1 LLAKSDT
8 MWTMRPLAA
17 ASGSTSSAANL
28 RIDAW
33 WAVSTIITE
42 ISPPAASGA
51 MSARA
56 APEWVRS
63 LYFPCRSGQDF
74 RVSDDEQLERLAAG
88 DSAGVIEELTRALEA
103 DPEDAVSWL
112 RLGAVY
118 LTIAHGVEAEQALAR
133 AVALDGDDVE
143 ARLCYAD
150 ALARLE
156 KHDAAAFQL
165 VQARRIAP
173 DDARVHR
180 QLGIAFF
187 DKQLFDKA
195 AASLARA
202 AELDPR
208 DPRAPFV
215 LGLIADARRD
225 PAGAI
230 AHYRRAVALD
240 PDSVDARCT
249 LADALATMGEL
260 HEAAHELEEAQ
271 RRDRTNVRI
280 AQNLE
285 VLRRGLRELESHRL
299 LGKSE
304 ADFER
309 SALVQK
315 GQLKRKGTVP
325 RGEAQAV
332 RYGTELAEVWLEID
346 GATLTRLTLV
356 LPDPPRAAA
365 APGTAFDVT
374 VVGKNHASE
383 RADYATAATL
393 TFLRETLGCPLTR
406 AGEIYA
412 ALLRDQKPVAWAGAR
427 IAWTRVTLGE
437 RELVGL
443 CVETAP

>member
-1 LLAKSDT
+1 
-8 MWTMRPLAA
+8 M
-17 ASGSTSSAANL
+17 
-28 RIDAW
+28 
-33 WAVSTIITE
+33 
-42 ISPPAASGA
+42 
-51 MSARA
+51 
-56 APEWVRS
+56 
-63 LYFPCRSGQDF
+63 
-74 RVSDDEQLERLAAG
+74 SDDDAQLERLAAG
-88 DSAGVIEELTRALEA
+88 DSASVIDELTRALEA
-103 DPEDAVSWL
+103 DPEDAVAWL

-118 LTIAHGVEAEQALAR
+118 LTIGHAAEAEQALAR
-133 AVALDGDDVE
+133 AVALDAGDVE
-143 ARLCYAD
+143 ARLLYAD
-150 ALARLE
+150 ALARRE
-156 KHDAAAFQL
+156 RHDAAAFQL
-165 VQARRIAP
+165 VQARRLAP

-187 DKQLFDKA
+187 DKRLFDKA
-195 AASLARA
+195 EASLARA

-285 VLRRGLRELESHRL
+285 VLRRGLAELAAHRL
-299 LGKSE
+299 LGKTE
-304 ADFER
+304 AELER
-309 SALVQK
+309 SALVRN

-325 RGEAQAV
+325 RGDGTAV
-332 RYGTELAEVWLEID
+332 RYGAELAEVWLEID
-346 GATLTRLTLV
+346 GGTLTRLTLV
-356 LPDPPRAAA
+356 LLDPARAASA
-365 APGTAFDVT
+365 DGAAFDVT
-374 VVGKNHASE
+374 VVGKSHHSE
-383 RADYATAATL
+383 RADYATAVTL

-412 ALLRDQKPVAWAGAR
+412 ALLRDQQPVVWADAR
-427 IAWTRVTLGE
+427 IAWERVTLGE

-443 CVETAP
+443 AVAAVA